1 MIRSQL
7 DQCAVRSAIRCGARI
22 KRATFLSALIN
33 GMMCLLLSQA
43 GFADAPAP
51 SQSALSTQQIQALV
65 TQHEDVFDELIENDT
80 LQQLLISHQ
89 KSLRSLAEIY
99 ENEVNWRKSQALQRS
114 VIDNSV
120 ARRFK
125 MLVEDNQYRIAELI
139 LTDGFGFNI
148 AAWPLPTDYWQG
160 DEAKF
165 IEPMRQRKTYVS
177 NHSWDESSAVY
188 SFFVTRPIFINGQF
202 YGVLIMGI
210 DVSTTPPATH

>member
-1 MIRSQL
+1 MKKPQRKSVSWIWL
-7 DQCAVRSAIRCGARI
+7 TTLT
-22 KRATFLSALIN
+22 ATLCLALANITLSADT
-33 GMMCLLLSQA
+33 
-43 GFADAPAP
+43 ADADRP
-51 SQSALSTQQIQALV
+51 QISKEQLKELLN
-65 TQHEDVFDELIENDT
+65 QHERVFEELMNNET

-99 ENEVNWRKSQALQRS
+99 ENEVNWRKSPALQRS
-114 VIDNSV
+114 VVDNSV

-125 MLVEDNQYRIAELI
+125 ILTEDKQFRIAELI

-165 IEPMRQRKTYVS
+165 IEPMRKRKTHVTDY
-177 NHSWDESSAVY
+177 HWDESSQVF
-188 SFFVTRPIFINGQF
+188 SFFITRPIYINGQF

-210 DVSTTPPATH
+210 DVGGQIQG